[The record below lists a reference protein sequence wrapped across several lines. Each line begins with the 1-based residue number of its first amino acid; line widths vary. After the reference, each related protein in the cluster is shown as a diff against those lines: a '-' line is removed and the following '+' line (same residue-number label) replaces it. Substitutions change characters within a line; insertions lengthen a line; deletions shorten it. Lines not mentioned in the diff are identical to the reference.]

1 MKALAAHAAAPA
13 RAPLPAPAALEAD
26 PVAAVGRFV
35 AGFTHRLRSP
45 LTGLRGYGELAEQ
58 EEDRARRAYWHQQLQ
73 GGLDAIDLLLEGMR
87 RYQLPERLERRATAA
102 APLIED
108 AWRLACRVTPGVA
121 AKSLQLELALPAA
134 LVWDV
139 DPFYYRNLLINLL
152 QNALDAS
159 PHGGRVRVC
168 AEPGEILRIEDQGPG
183 LAGLAPALIVQPFFT
198 TRADRAGLG
207 LTVARRIAG
216 EHAQALA
223 WRERPAGGLAA
234 LILPLNTHNPQRSS
248 R

>member
-1 MKALAAHAAAPA
+1 MKALAAHGAAPVL
-13 RAPLPAPAALEAD
+13 APLPDAQAAD

-45 LTGLRGYGELAEQ
+45 LSGLRGYGELAEQ

-102 APLIED
+102 APLVED

-121 AKSLQLELALPAA
+121 AKGLQLELALPPA
-134 LVWDV
+134 LVWSV

-159 PHGGRVRVC
+159 PHGGRIRVS
-168 AEPGEILRIEDQGPG
+168 APPGEVLRIEDEGPG
-183 LAGLAPALIVQPFFT
+183 LAGLSPARIVQPFFT

-207 LTVARRIAG
+207 LTVARRIAD

-223 WRERPAGGLAA
+223 WRARPAGGLAA
-234 LILPLNTHNPQRSS
+234 LILPLHPHNPQRSS